1 LRLHDTKIP
10 PGASS
15 VLIVDLD
22 AITDNYRHIQT
33 QAPTAEI
40 GVSIKSD
47 AYGLGA
53 AMIAPALASAGCQ
66 TFFVATAAEGAKLRP
81 ATPDAEIV
89 ILNGPDAAT
98 VTLFSDHQLTP
109 ALNSLA
115 QLDVWRTT
123 AAGNPP
129 RKAAYLHIDTGM
141 SRLGLSDAEV
151 SQLCADGARLDGV
164 EVAVVMSHLACAE
177 QANSPNNPQQ
187 REGLMAAA
195 ARLAALTG
203 PVRTSL
209 ANSAG
214 VFLGADY
221 HLDLVRAGA
230 SIYGLNVLNQKPNS
244 MWQVIHLYAKILQI
258 RDVDK
263 PATVGYGAT
272 HQVRQP
278 SRIATLATGYADGY
292 LRAAGRLTDK
302 DKRPLATTYIG
313 DTPAPVVGRV
323 SMDLLTV
330 DVSNVAE
337 AAAQPGGYAELI
349 GDHFSAD
356 DLADVAGTIG
366 YEVLTRLGQRHHRIY
381 RGGDTV

>member
-1 LRLHDTKIP
+1 MRLHDTPIP
-10 PGASS
+10 ADASS

-22 AITDNYRHIQT
+22 AIADNYRRIQSR
-33 QAPTAEI
+33 APTAEI
-40 GVSIKSD
+40 GVSIKAD

-53 AMIAPALASAGCQ
+53 ATIAPALASAGCR
-66 TFFVATAAEGAKLRP
+66 TFFVATAAEGAELRP
-81 ATPDAEIV
+81 ALPDAEIV

-98 VTLFSDHQLTP
+98 APLFGEHRLTP

-115 QLDVWRTT
+115 QIEAWRAAT
-123 AAGNPP
+123 AGEAA
-129 RKAAYLHIDTGM
+129 RQAAYLHIDTGM

-151 SQLCADGARLDGV
+151 TQLCTDGARLDGI

-177 QANSPNNPQQ
+177 ETGSPTNAQQ
-187 REGLMAAA
+187 RDRLLAAA
-195 ARLAALTG
+195 ARLAKITG

-214 VFLGADY
+214 VFLGPDY

-230 SIYGLNVLNQKPNS
+230 SIYGLNVLNQKQSS
-244 MWQVIHLYAKILQI
+244 MRQVVHLYAKILQV

-263 PATVGYGAT
+263 PATIGYGAT
-272 HQVRQP
+272 HKVGRP
-278 SRIATLATGYADGY
+278 SRIATVSTGYGDGY
-292 LRAAGRLTDK
+292 LRAAGRLSDQDT
-302 DKRPLATTYIG
+302 RPLATAYFSDNG
-313 DTPAPVVGRV
+313 APVVGRV
-323 SMDLLTV
+323 SMDLLTI
-330 DVSNVAE
+330 DVSAIPLK
-337 AAAQPGGYAELI
+337 AAQPGSFAELI